1 MSVSMVLAVLVPA
14 AICALVIALLR
25 RSPLAAELAD
35 RPNER
40 SLHEVPT
47 PRVGGLGILAGALP
61 VAFVLASDG
70 LAPILACMAALG
82 LVSLADDLRSL
93 PITVRL
99 VAHTAA
105 CAIAYDALAGDVPD
119 SALAWVSAGAV
130 VLAMVWMTNLF
141 NFMDGADGLAGGM
154 ALIGFGALAA
164 AAFGRGDAATAGACL
179 AMAGASASFLA
190 WNFPPARVF
199 MGDAGSI
206 PIGFAAA
213 AMALHGVER
222 DLWPWW
228 FAPVVFSPFIV
239 DATVTLAAR
248 IGRGERFWRAH
259 RSHHYQSLALAG
271 WSRRRLALA
280 AYALMAACAAA
291 ALAALGSAR
300 PMQFGILVALSA
312 AYPLLL
318 ITIARHAR
326 RARKASEIPNNK
338 NA

>member
-1 MSVSMVLAVLVPA
+1 
-14 AICALVIALLR
+14 
-25 RSPLAAELAD
+25 
-35 RPNER
+35 
-40 SLHEVPT
+40 
-47 PRVGGLGILAGALP
+47 
-61 VAFVLASDG
+61 
-70 LAPILACMAALG
+70 
-82 LVSLADDLRSL
+82 
-93 PITVRL
+93 
-99 VAHTAA
+99 
-105 CAIAYDALAGDVPD
+105 
-119 SALAWVSAGAV
+119 V
-130 VLAMVWMTNLF
+130 VLALVWMTNLF

-154 ALIGFGALAA
+154 ALIGFGAFAA
-164 AAFGRGDAATAGACL
+164 AAFARGDAATAGACL
-179 AMAGASASFLA
+179 AIAGASAAFLG

-222 DLWPWW
+222 HLWPWW

-248 IGRGERFWRAH
+248 IVRGERFWRAH
-259 RSHHYQSLALAG
+259 RSHHYQSLVLAG

-280 AYALMAACAAA
+280 AYALMAACAGL
-291 ALAALGSAR
+291 ALAAVGSAG

-318 ITIARHAR
+318 VTIARYAR
-326 RARKASEIPNNK
+326 SARKPSEIPNNK